1 MWSIFY
7 LTAIAFALSVSLV
20 EWMSLVYSLKKK
32 SKERRLHFLVG
43 MLKAGAFMMHK
54 EVKKQILQVDLWS
67 QREITR
73 FKYV

>member
-1 MWSIFY
+1 M
-7 LTAIAFALSVSLV
+7 
-20 EWMSLVYSLKKK
+20 YSLKKK